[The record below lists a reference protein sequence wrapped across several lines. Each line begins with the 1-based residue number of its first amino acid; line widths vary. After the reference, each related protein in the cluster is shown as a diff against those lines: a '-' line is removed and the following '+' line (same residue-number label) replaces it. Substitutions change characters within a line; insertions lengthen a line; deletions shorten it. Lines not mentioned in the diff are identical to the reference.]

1 MRVFQLQDEWSIDN
15 LTLAERPD
23 PEPGHGQALLRM
35 KAASL
40 NYRDLIVTQ
49 RGYGR
54 YTGEL
59 PLIPLSDG
67 VGEVVALGP
76 GVTRVAV
83 GDRVCPIFNQSWI
96 SGPPSAEHAGGTL
109 GGPLDGVMA
118 DTMAVSAQGLV
129 KVPDYLGDEEAATLP
144 CAAVTA
150 WSALISQGEVKPGD
164 RVLVQ
169 GTGGVSLFALQ
180 FAKLLGAEVI
190 VTSSSDEKLER
201 AMALGADHGINYRTN
216 PEWGKA
222 ALAITN
228 GEGVDHIVEVG
239 GEATLPESLR
249 AIRPG
254 GHISI
259 IGVLSGGTMNARIG
273 LLVMRAARLQGITV
287 GNRDG
292 FEAMARALAQHR
304 LKPVIDEVFG
314 FAELRAAM
322 DRLAEGG
329 HFGKICINFGA

>member
-1 MRVFQLQDEWSIDN
+1 MRVYQLQDEWSIDS
-15 LTLAERPD
+15 LTLTERPD

-67 VGEVVALGP
+67 VGEVVAVGP

-83 GDRVCPIFNQSWI
+83 GDRVCPIFNQFWI
-96 SGPPSAEHAGGTL
+96 SGPPTAELVGGTL

-118 DTMAVSAQGLV
+118 DYMVVSAQGLV

-150 WSALISQGEVKPGD
+150 WSALVTHGEVKPGD

-190 VTSSSDEKLER
+190 VTSSSDEKLQR
-201 AMALGADHGINYRTN
+201 AMVLGADHGINYRAN

-222 ALAITN
+222 ALALSN

-259 IGVLSGGTMNARIG
+259 IGVLSGGMLNARIG
-273 LLVMRAARLQGITV
+273 LLVMRGARLQGITV

-292 FEAMARALAQHR
+292 FAAMVRALAQHR

-314 FAELRAAM
+314 FADLRPAM
-322 DRLAEGG
+322 DRLAAGG
-329 HFGKICINFGA
+329 HFGKICISHAA